1 MQAVAGLVNQG
12 KEIVQS
18 VLPGKADMMA
28 VSKYVLA
35 YEKSQYLNG
44 FEYWE
49 DGNI

>member
-1 MQAVAGLVNQG
+1 MVFEVKYTEYLP
-12 KEIVQS
+12 KIVQS